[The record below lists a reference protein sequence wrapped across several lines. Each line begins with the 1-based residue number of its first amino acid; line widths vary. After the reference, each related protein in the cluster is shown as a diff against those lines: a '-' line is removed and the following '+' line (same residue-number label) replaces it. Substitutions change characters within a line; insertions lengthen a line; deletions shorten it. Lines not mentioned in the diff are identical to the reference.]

1 MEHVVPEH
9 LAAALRAAGL
19 TAAGPLDTRDGRPR
33 WTALDPDGRRW
44 AVGVVGPARADA
56 ARRRAAVLAG
66 VEHPH
71 LAVAGLVLEAADGGV
86 LALVAAEP
94 GVDLAVLLG
103 ARGPLDDAEA
113 VGVLAPVAGALAAL
127 HAGGLAHGDLNAAD
141 VVLTD
146 GGPVLADVGGGATPV
161 GEQSSLLARRQA
173 EDVADLAAIGRRL
186 IGVGATG
193 PVAAACAP
201 GTARS
206 ASDLLARLGAAAT
219 PRQVDLP
226 DPAVL
231 ARLAL
236 LRLAARPA
244 GRHRDGGS
252 GATRRARRRRWPRW
266 SGRSR
271 WSGDRPHRRRRF
283 VGLGLAVVAVVG
295 VAVAVDLAGS
305 SEARAARAAAVRLTE
320 LRIAALAAGAP
331 ERLADLTEPGSP
343 AAAADAG
350 LVPAPVRLDSVS
362 VEAGDPVTDGCPAD
376 LWCVPVRTQTTV
388 AGEEVTT
395 TVTLGLRPGSWRV
408 VQVSRAP

>member
-1 MEHVVPEH
+1 VEHVVPEH

-44 AVGVVGPARADA
+44 AVGVVGPERADE
-56 ARRRAAVLAG
+56 ARRRAALLAG
-66 VEHPH
+66 LEHPH
-71 LAVAGLVLEAADGGV
+71 LAVAGPVLEAADGGV

-113 VGVLAPVAGALAAL
+113 VGALAPVAGALAAL
-127 HAGGLAHGDLNAAD
+127 HAGGLAHGDLTAAD

-146 GGPVLADVGGGATPV
+146 SGPVLADVGGGASPV
-161 GEQSSLLARRQA
+161 GAPAPVLERRQA

-193 PVAAACAP
+193 PVAAACAH

-206 ASDLLARLGAAAT
+206 ASDLQARLRAAAT
-219 PRQVDLP
+219 PRPVDLP

-236 LRLAARPA
+236 LRLAVRPA
-244 GRHRDGGS
+244 GRHRES
-252 GATRRARRRRWPRW
+252 GPEMTRRDRRRRWPRW
-266 SGRSR
+266 HARPR
-271 WSGDRPHRRRRF
+271 WSVRPPRRRRLL
-283 VGLGLAVVAVVG
+283 VGLGLVVVAVT
-295 VAVAVDLAGS
+295 VAVAVVDLARP
-305 SEARAARAAAVRLTE
+305 SETRAAKEAAVRLTE
-320 LRIAALAAGAP
+320 QRVAALAAGAP
-331 ERLADLTEPGSP
+331 ERLVDLTEPGSP

-350 LVPAPVRLDSVS
+350 LVAAPVQLDSVS
-362 VEAGDPVTDGCPAD
+362 VQAGDPVTDGCPAD
-376 LWCVPVRTQTTV
+376 LVCVPVRTQTTV
-388 AGEEVTT
+388 AGEDVSTS
-395 TVTLGLRPGSWRV
+395 VTLGLRPGSWRV
-408 VQVSRAP
+408 VQVSPAP